1 MLPMGALELLVY
13 QDAHGWQPFESWFD
27 HLDHHA
33 ARKVTAA
40 LQRMAEGNLCGV
52 KSVGAGVLERRI
64 DWGPGYRVYFGRD
77 GHRLVVLLGGG
88 TKQQQ
93 ERDIEEARSRWAD
106 YRRRRRPV
114 QKGET

>member
-1 MLPMGALELLVY
+1 
-13 QDAHGWQPFESWFD
+13 
-27 HLDHHA
+27 
-33 ARKVTAA
+33 
-40 LQRMAEGNLCGV
+40 
-52 KSVGAGVLERRI
+52 
-64 DWGPGYRVYFGRD
+64 
-77 GHRLVVLLGGG
+77 VLLGGG